1 MRIGIIIIAV
11 LCNPLQHN
19 NYNKYEPFSTHEM
32 VPQLVPALLHLKVT
46 IETTKVL
53 LNNSYSVTKNTT
65 VYKLRQQLQF
75 TLVPKLRVACSE
87 LE

>member
-1 MRIGIIIIAV
+1 MNYFELTCEIA
-11 LCNPLQHN
+11 
-19 NYNKYEPFSTHEM
+19 
-32 VPQLVPALLHLKVT
+32 PQLVLALLHLKLM
-46 IETTKVL
+46 IKTTKDT
-53 LNNSYSVTKNTT
+53 LNNSYSMSKTTT